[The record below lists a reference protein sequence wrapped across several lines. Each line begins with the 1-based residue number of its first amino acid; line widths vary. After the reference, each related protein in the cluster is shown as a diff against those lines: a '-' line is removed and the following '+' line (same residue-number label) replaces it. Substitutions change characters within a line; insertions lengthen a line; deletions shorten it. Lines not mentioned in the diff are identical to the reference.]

1 MWTWITKLL
10 PAAGSLITSIL
21 PSPWVLLGGV
31 VLVVGAYFTGH
42 WKGDTAGYNRAEVEL
57 SASCEARVKV
67 KQEEIDQLVRE
78 RNQKAIELN
87 SRIGD
92 LESKSAADALR
103 IYKLLQENDN
113 KRVGIVTEYETKYV
127 TVAGQ
132 CGLSTPSVD
141 AINQI
146 LDTVSK

>member
-1 MWTWITKLL
+1 MWTWIVKLF
-10 PAAGSLITSIL
+10 PAAGNLIKSIL
-21 PSPWVLLGGV
+21 PSPWMLLGGV

-42 WKGDTAGYNRAEVEL
+42 WRGDTAGYNRAEVEL
-57 SASCEARVKV
+57 RASYDKRVQL
-67 KQEEIDQLVRE
+67 KQDEIDQLVRE

-87 SRIGD
+87 TRIGD
-92 LESKSAADALR
+92 LETKSASDALR
-103 IYKLLQENDN
+103 IFKLLQENDN

-141 AINQI
+141 TINQI
-146 LDTVSK
+146 LDTVAK

>member
-10 PAAGSLITSIL
+10 PTAGSLITSIL
-21 PSPWVLLGGV
+21 PSPWVMLGGV

-57 SASCEARVKV
+57 KASFEKRLQL
-67 KQEEIDQLVRE
+67 KQDEIDQLVRE
-78 RNQKAIELN
+78 RNQKAQELN
-87 SRIGD
+87 DRIGD
-92 LESKSAADALR
+92 LETKSAADALR
-103 IYKLLQENDN
+103 IFKLIQENDN

>member
-10 PAAGSLITSIL
+10 PTAGSLITSIL
-21 PSPWVLLGGV
+21 PSPWVMLGGV

-57 SASCEARVKV
+57 KASFEKRVQL
-67 KQEEIDQLVRE
+67 KQDEIDQLVRE
-78 RNQKAIELN
+78 RNQKAQELN
-87 SRIGD
+87 DRIGD
-92 LESKSAADALR
+92 LETKSAADALR
-103 IYKLLQENDN
+103 IFKLIQENDN